1 MPHVQLA
8 GPLLGTENGM
18 KGMTTPSHAWLDF
31 NDAAQQ
37 HNPGARREDTAA
49 LRQGLLA
56 RIEAVLHY
64 LLPQGRLRAGKFHVG
79 DVDGN
84 PGKSLV
90 VEVDGAHAGLWK
102 DFATGEGGDLFD
114 LWARVRGLS
123 ARTDFPAIAAEVQ
136 QWLGIHPVD
145 MVPQRDARRPA
156 MDELGPYTAKW
167 NYTTATGELIA
178 CVYRYDPPTGKEF
191 RPWDVR
197 ARAWRAP
204 DPRPLYNLPAVVKAS
219 TVILA
224 EGEKCAQA
232 LIDQGLC
239 ATTAM
244 NGAKAPV
251 DKTDW
256 SPLSA
261 RHVLI
266 WPDKD
271 IPGWDYAESAAQAII
286 AAGAQSV
293 AILLPPESKPEKW
306 DAADAVTEG
315 FDCKAFVD
323 DGPRATIKAA
333 PASLPVFSLG
343 EMLDDDSPIPPDIV
357 GPRVLTPAGMLV
369 FGGAPKVGKS
379 DFLLSW
385 LAHMAAG
392 APFLGMRPAR
402 PLRIFYLQA
411 EVQYHYLRERMR
423 DIRLPASRMIEARR
437 NLVVTSQLRLVLD
450 EHGLQRIIP
459 AICGAFGGEKPDI
472 IAIDPIRNVFD
483 GGSEGGENDNN
494 AMLYFLSQRVERLRD
509 AVNPEAGIVLAHHT
523 KKLSKKQFE
532 EDPFQALA
540 GAGSLRGYYTTGM
553 LLFRPDESRTIRQLI
568 YELRNG
574 PGIPTKHIDKS
585 GAPGHQ
591 TWHELDP
598 QAERLVKQDYGGKL
612 DAERRRKHDVILQM
626 LFDEAQRGR
635 AYTVTQFAES
645 FENRAGLGGRSTVAE
660 RIGVLATK
668 GYVKFF
674 QNPRDYGLPVPT
686 RSKFG
691 YLCVEDM
698 ALLRP
703 AGEPDPDTGEVHEA
717 LVPVLPTHYKCRQS
731 GAVLPVE
738 NPEIWIYQEEEDQ
751 DDDHSDA

>member
-1 MPHVQLA
+1 MN
-8 GPLLGTENGM
+8 E
-18 KGMTTPSHAWLDF
+18 TTTSSLAWLDF
-31 NDAAQQ
+31 NNAAEQW
-37 HNPGARREDTAA
+37 NPDVRREDTSV

-64 LLPQGRLRAGKFHVG
+64 LLPQGRIRAGKFHVG
-79 DVDGN
+79 DIDGN

-90 VEVDGAHAGLWK
+90 VELDGPHAGLWK

-123 ARTDFPAIAAEVQ
+123 IKMDFPTIATEVQ
-136 QWLGIHPVD
+136 QWLGIHPASV
-145 MVPQRDARRPA
+145 MPQRDLRRPA
-156 MDELGPYTAKW
+156 IDELGPYTAKW
-167 NYTTATGELIA
+167 NYTTANGELIA
-178 CVYRYDPPTGKEF
+178 CVYRYDPPSGKEF

-197 ARAWRAP
+197 ARAWRTP
-204 DPRPLYNLPAVVKAS
+204 DPRPLYNLPAVVNAS
-219 TVILA
+219 IVVLA

-232 LIDQGLC
+232 LIGQGVC

-256 SPLSA
+256 SPL
-261 RHVLI
+261 RGKHVLI

-271 IPGWDYAESAAQAII
+271 LPGWDYAEAAAQAIA
-286 AAGAQSV
+286 AAGALSV
-293 AILLPPESKPEKW
+293 GILLPPDSKPEKW
-306 DAADAVTEG
+306 DAADAVAEG
-315 FDCKAFVD
+315 FDCNAFINE
-323 DGPRATIKAA
+323 GPRATIKAA
-333 PASLPVFSLG
+333 PATLPVFSFG
-343 EMLDDDSPIPPDIV
+343 AMLDDDSPIPPDIV
-357 GPRVLTPAGMLV
+357 SPRVLTPAGMLV

-402 PLRIFYLQA
+402 PLRVFYLQA

-423 DIRLPASRMIEARR
+423 DIRLPASRMLDARR
-437 NLVVTSQLRLVLD
+437 NLIATSQLRLVLD
-450 EHGLQRIIP
+450 DHGLQQIIP
-459 AICGAFGGEKPDI
+459 AIAAAFGGEKPDI
-472 IAIDPIRNVFD
+472 IAIDPIRNIFD
-483 GGSEGGENDNN
+483 GGEEGGENDNN

-523 KKLSKKQFE
+523 KKLSKRQFE

-553 LLFRPDESRTIRQLI
+553 LLFRPDENRTARQLI

-574 PGIPTKHIDKS
+574 PGIPTKYVDKS
-585 GAPGHQ
+585 GGI
-591 TWHELDP
+591 WRELDP
-598 QAERLVKQDYGGKL
+598 HAERLVKQDYGDKL

-645 FENRAGLGGRSTVAE
+645 FENQAGLGGRSTVAE

-674 QNPRDYGLPVPT
+674 QNPRDYGLPMPT

-703 AGEPDPDTGEVHEA
+703 KGEPDPETGELREA

-738 NPEIWIYQEEEDQ
+738 NPDVWIYQDEEEDHDN
-751 DDDHSDA
+751 DDSHP